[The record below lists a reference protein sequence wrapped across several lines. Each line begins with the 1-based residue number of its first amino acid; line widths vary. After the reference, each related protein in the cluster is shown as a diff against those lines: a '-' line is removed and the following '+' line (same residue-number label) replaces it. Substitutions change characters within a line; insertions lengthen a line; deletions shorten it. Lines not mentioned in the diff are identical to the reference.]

1 MKYEV
6 PKKKDGGCQKMKCDG
21 VKRMLTCMAWA
32 LGGYILVQVIIYG
45 ALPFWKW
52 KSGELG
58 LAMLTVSACCLLI
71 EDIKKFLAQIVAFAM
86 LWMSPVFIGMVAGQ
100 PLSVIM
106 QYRTISF
113 AFILSSL
120 FIIIRDFLPYR
131 NVRKICSFLFYGA
144 TFLVTTVI
152 LGYYA
157 SSGSLLNAS
166 AVMAVFQTNPAE
178 AKSYLD
184 DFVPWQVWTA
194 VLILLLAYVIV
205 LNKWK
210 LSVARIHGMMHH
222 RAGKALLLFCILLA
236 IFSLYR
242 TRDTFYKHL
251 TSETRQGLKA
261 YTDFSL
267 YREARA
273 TDLTRELDGVTST
286 RPGVYILVI
295 GESQNKMHMS
305 AYGYD
310 RETTPWLDSMKKDGH
325 TVFFRD
331 ARSCHTHT
339 VPVLSYALTAKN
351 QYDGRDL
358 TKAVTLI
365 EAAKAAGY
373 ETIWLSNQVRY
384 GAWDTPTS
392 AIASEADHQ
401 EWLNTHVGET
411 TETTAYDGALVEHLA
426 HIKPEGK
433 TLIVI
438 HLMGNHGSY
447 RDRYPQD
454 AAVFDGDAPVDLYDN
469 SIRYNDSVVQ
479 HIYETAKAMPDFQ
492 GLVYCA
498 DHADDVDRNLGHDA
512 SHFTQDMTKIPFYM
526 IFSDAYVREN
536 PDTVQELKAHE
547 GNRVTNDLLFN
558 EILAVMG
565 IVIPQE
571 YEREND
577 LTSPAY
583 NSDMSRF
590 RTLHGKEELD

>member
-1 MKYEV
+1 MTNN
-6 PKKKDGGCQKMKCDG
+6 GI
-21 VKRMLTCMAWA
+21 KRTLICIAWA
-32 LGGYILVQVIIYG
+32 IGGYILLQVMIYG
-45 ALPFWKW
+45 ALPFWQW
-52 KSGELG
+52 KSGDLG
-58 LAMLTVSACCLLI
+58 LAMLMVSVCCLLM
-71 EDIKKFLAQIVAFAM
+71 EDVKKFLVQTVAFSM
-86 LWMSPVFIGMVAGQ
+86 IWMSPVFVGMAAHQ
-100 PLSVIM
+100 PLPMAV
-106 QYRTISF
+106 QYRTMAF
-113 AFILSSL
+113 AFVLSSI
-120 FIIIRDFLPYR
+120 FIVVRDFLPYR
-131 NVRKICSFLFYGA
+131 IVRKICSFLFYSA
-144 TFLVTTVI
+144 TFLVATVI
-152 LGYYA
+152 WGYYA

-184 DFVPWQVWTA
+184 DFVPWQAWAA
-194 VLILLLAYVIV
+194 VLALLLAYMAS
-205 LNKWK
+205 LYRWK
-210 LSVARIHGMMHH
+210 LSVARIHEMMQY
-222 RAGKALLLFCILLA
+222 RNGKVLLLFCVLLA
-236 IFSLYR
+236 AFSFYR

-251 TSETRQGLKA
+251 AWETRQGLKA

-273 TDLTRELDGVTST
+273 ADLTRELDNVTST

-310 RETTPWLDSMKKDGH
+310 RETTPWLDAMKDDEH

-351 QYDGRDL
+351 QYDSRDL

-392 AIASEADHQ
+392 AIASEADRQ

-411 TETTAYDGALVEHLA
+411 TETTAYDGALVDCLA
-426 HIKPEGK
+426 NIKPEGK

-447 RDRYPQD
+447 RDRYPKD
-454 AAVFDGDAPVDLYDN
+454 ATVFEGDSPTDLYDN
-469 SIRYNDSVVQ
+469 SICYNDSVVQ

-498 DHADDVDRNLGHDA
+498 DHADDVDHNLGHDA

-526 IFSDAYVREN
+526 VFS
-536 PDTVQELKAHE
+536 
-547 GNRVTNDLLFN
+547 GLFWHPC
-558 EILAVMG
+558 G
-565 IVIPQE
+565 
-571 YEREND
+571 
-577 LTSPAY
+577 
-583 NSDMSRF
+583 
-590 RTLHGKEELD
+590 

>member
-1 MKYEV
+1 
-6 PKKKDGGCQKMKCDG
+6 MKCDG

-32 LGGYILVQVIIYG
+32 LGGYILLQVIIYG

-71 EDIKKFLAQIVAFAM
+71 EDIKKFLVQIVAFAM
-86 LWMSPVFIGMVAGQ
+86 LWMSPVFIGMIAGQ

-351 QYDGRDL
+351 QYDSRNL

-373 ETIWLSNQVRY
+373 ETIWISNQVRY

-392 AIASEADHQ
+392 AIASEADKQ

-411 TETTAYDGALVEHLA
+411 TETTAYDGALVDRLA
-426 HIKPEGK
+426 NIKPERK

-438 HLMGNHGSY
+438 HQMGNHGSY

-469 SIRYNDSVVQ
+469 SIRYNESVVQ

-536 PDTVQELKAHE
+536 PDAVQELKAHE

-558 EILAVMG
+558 EMLAVMG

-571 YEREND
+571 YEKQND

-583 NSDMSRF
+583 DSDKLRF
-590 RTLHGKEELD
+590 RTLHGQKELD

>member
-1 MKYEV
+1 
-6 PKKKDGGCQKMKCDG
+6 
-21 VKRMLTCMAWA
+21 
-32 LGGYILVQVIIYG
+32 
-45 ALPFWKW
+45 
-52 KSGELG
+52 
-58 LAMLTVSACCLLI
+58 MLTVSACCLLI
-71 EDIKKFLAQIVAFAM
+71 EDIKKFLVQIVAFAM

-106 QYRTISF
+106 QYRTIAF

-131 NVRKICSFLFYGA
+131 NLRKICSFLFYGA

-273 TDLTRELDGVTST
+273 ADLTRKLDGVTST
-286 RPGVYILVI
+286 RPGVYVLVI

-310 RETTPWLDSMKKDGH
+310 RETTPWLDAMKDDGH

-351 QYDGRDL
+351 QYDSREL

-365 EAAKAAGY
+365 ETAKAAGY

-392 AIASEADHQ
+392 AIASEADKQ

-411 TETTAYDGALVEHLA
+411 TETTAYDGALVDRLA
-426 HIKPEGK
+426 NIKPERK

-558 EILAVMG
+558 EMLAVMG

-571 YEREND
+571 YEKQND

-583 NSDMSRF
+583 DSDKSRF
-590 RTLHGKEELD
+590 RTLHGQKELD

>member
-1 MKYEV
+1 MKR
-6 PKKKDGGCQKMKCDG
+6 DGA
-21 VKRMLTCMAWA
+21 KRMLTCMAWA
-32 LGGYILVQVIIYG
+32 LGGYILLQVMIYG
-45 ALPFWKW
+45 ALPFWQW

-71 EDIKKFLAQIVAFAM
+71 EDIKKFLVQIVAFAM

-106 QYRTISF
+106 QYRTIAF

-131 NVRKICSFLFYGA
+131 NLRKICSFLFYGA

-222 RAGKALLLFCILLA
+222 RAGKSLLLFCILLA

-295 GESQNKMHMS
+295 GESQNRMHMS

-310 RETTPWLDSMKKDGH
+310 RETTPWLDAMKDDGH

-351 QYDGRDL
+351 QYDSREL

-365 EAAKAAGY
+365 ETAKAAGY

-392 AIASEADHQ
+392 AIASEADKQ

-411 TETTAYDGALVEHLA
+411 TETTAYDGALVDRLA
-426 HIKPEGK
+426 NIKPERK

-447 RDRYPQD
+447 RDRYPKD
-454 AAVFDGDAPVDLYDN
+454 ATVFDGDSPVDLYDN

-558 EILAVMG
+558 EMLAVMG
-565 IVIPQE
+565 IIIPQE
-571 YEREND
+571 YEKQND

-583 NSDMSRF
+583 DSDESRF
-590 RTLHGKEELD
+590 RTLHGQKELD

>member
-1 MKYEV
+1 
-6 PKKKDGGCQKMKCDG
+6 MKCDG

-32 LGGYILVQVIIYG
+32 LGGYILLQVIIYG

-71 EDIKKFLAQIVAFAM
+71 EDIKKFLVQIVAFAM
-86 LWMSPVFIGMVAGQ
+86 LWMSPVFIGMIAGQ

-351 QYDGRDL
+351 QYDSRNL

-373 ETIWLSNQVRY
+373 ETIWISNQVRY

-392 AIASEADHQ
+392 AIASEADKQ

-411 TETTAYDGALVEHLA
+411 TETTAYDGALVDRLA
-426 HIKPEGK
+426 NIKPERK

-536 PDTVQELKAHE
+536 PDAVQELKAHE

-558 EILAVMG
+558 EMLAVMG

-571 YEREND
+571 YEKQND

-583 NSDMSRF
+583 DSDKLRF
-590 RTLHGKEELD
+590 RTLHGQKELD

>member
-1 MKYEV
+1 
-6 PKKKDGGCQKMKCDG
+6 MKCDG

-32 LGGYILVQVIIYG
+32 LGGYILLQVIIYG

-71 EDIKKFLAQIVAFAM
+71 EDIKKFLVQIVAFAM
-86 LWMSPVFIGMVAGQ
+86 LWMSPVFIGMIAGQ

-273 TDLTRELDGVTST
+273 ADLTRKLDGVTST
-286 RPGVYILVI
+286 RPGVYVLVI

-310 RETTPWLDSMKKDGH
+310 RETTPWLDAMKDDGH

-351 QYDGRDL
+351 QYDSREL

-365 EAAKAAGY
+365 ETAKAAGY

-392 AIASEADHQ
+392 AIASEADKQ

-411 TETTAYDGALVEHLA
+411 TETTAYDGALVDRLA
-426 HIKPEGK
+426 NIKPERK

-558 EILAVMG
+558 EMLAVMG

-571 YEREND
+571 YEKQND

-583 NSDMSRF
+583 DSDKLRF
-590 RTLHGKEELD
+590 RTLHGQKELD

>member
-1 MKYEV
+1 
-6 PKKKDGGCQKMKCDG
+6 
-21 VKRMLTCMAWA
+21 
-32 LGGYILVQVIIYG
+32 
-45 ALPFWKW
+45 
-52 KSGELG
+52 
-58 LAMLTVSACCLLI
+58 
-71 EDIKKFLAQIVAFAM
+71 
-86 LWMSPVFIGMVAGQ
+86 
-100 PLSVIM
+100 
-106 QYRTISF
+106 
-113 AFILSSL
+113 
-120 FIIIRDFLPYR
+120 
-131 NVRKICSFLFYGA
+131 
-144 TFLVTTVI
+144 
-152 LGYYA
+152 
-157 SSGSLLNAS
+157 
-166 AVMAVFQTNPAE
+166 
-178 AKSYLD
+178 
-184 DFVPWQVWTA
+184 
-194 VLILLLAYVIV
+194 
-205 LNKWK
+205 
-210 LSVARIHGMMHH
+210 
-222 RAGKALLLFCILLA
+222 
-236 IFSLYR
+236 
-242 TRDTFYKHL
+242 
-251 TSETRQGLKA
+251 
-261 YTDFSL
+261 
-267 YREARA
+267 
-273 TDLTRELDGVTST
+273 
-286 RPGVYILVI
+286 
-295 GESQNKMHMS
+295 MS

-310 RETTPWLDSMKKDGH
+310 RETTPWLDAMKDDGH

-351 QYDGRDL
+351 QYDSREL

-365 EAAKAAGY
+365 ETAKAAGY

-392 AIASEADHQ
+392 AIASEADKQ

-411 TETTAYDGALVEHLA
+411 TETTAYDGALVDRLA
-426 HIKPEGK
+426 NIKPERK

-558 EILAVMG
+558 EMLAVMG

-571 YEREND
+571 YEKQND

-583 NSDMSRF
+583 DSDKLRF
-590 RTLHGKEELD
+590 RTLHGQKELD

>member
-1 MKYEV
+1 
-6 PKKKDGGCQKMKCDG
+6 MKCDG

-32 LGGYILVQVIIYG
+32 LGGYILLQVIIYG

-71 EDIKKFLAQIVAFAM
+71 EDIKKFLVQIVAFAM
-86 LWMSPVFIGMVAGQ
+86 LWMSPVFIGMIAGQ

-351 QYDGRDL
+351 QYDSRNL

-373 ETIWLSNQVRY
+373 ETIWISNQVRY

-392 AIASEADHQ
+392 AIASEADKQ

-411 TETTAYDGALVEHLA
+411 TETTAYDGALVDRLA
-426 HIKPEGK
+426 NIKPERK

-498 DHADDVDRNLGHDA
+498 DHADDVDCNLGHDA

-536 PDTVQELKAHE
+536 PDAVQELKAHE

-558 EILAVMG
+558 EMLAVMG

-571 YEREND
+571 YEKQND

-583 NSDMSRF
+583 DSDKLRF
-590 RTLHGKEELD
+590 RTLHGQKELD

>member
-1 MKYEV
+1 MKR
-6 PKKKDGGCQKMKCDG
+6 DGA
-21 VKRMLTCMAWA
+21 KRMLTCMAWA
-32 LGGYILVQVIIYG
+32 LGGYILLQVMIYG
-45 ALPFWKW
+45 ALPFWQW

-106 QYRTISF
+106 QYRTIAF

-131 NVRKICSFLFYGA
+131 NLRKICSFLFYGA

-273 TDLTRELDGVTST
+273 ADLTRKLDGVTST
-286 RPGVYILVI
+286 RPGVYVLVI

-310 RETTPWLDSMKKDGH
+310 RETTPWLDAMKDDGH

-351 QYDGRDL
+351 QYDSREL

-365 EAAKAAGY
+365 ETAKAAGY

-392 AIASEADHQ
+392 AIASEADKQ

-411 TETTAYDGALVEHLA
+411 TETTAYDGALVDRLA
-426 HIKPEGK
+426 NIKPERK

-498 DHADDVDRNLGHDA
+498 DHADDLDRNLGHDA

-558 EILAVMG
+558 EMLAVMG

-571 YEREND
+571 YEKQND

-583 NSDMSRF
+583 DSDKLRF
-590 RTLHGKEELD
+590 RTLHGQKELD

>member
-1 MKYEV
+1 MDFALLSLYKTE
-6 PKKKDGGCQKMKCDG
+6 
-21 VKRMLTCMAWA
+21 MAYA
-32 LGGYILVQVIIYG
+32 I
-45 ALPFWKW
+45 
-52 KSGELG
+52 
-58 LAMLTVSACCLLI
+58 
-71 EDIKKFLAQIVAFAM
+71 
-86 LWMSPVFIGMVAGQ
+86 
-100 PLSVIM
+100 
-106 QYRTISF
+106 
-113 AFILSSL
+113 FILQIAAKNKSASL
-120 FIIIRDFLPYR
+120 
-131 NVRKICSFLFYGA
+131 A
-144 TFLVTTVI
+144 T
-152 LGYYA
+152 
-157 SSGSLLNAS
+157 
-166 AVMAVFQTNPAE
+166 
-178 AKSYLD
+178 AK
-184 DFVPWQVWTA
+184 FE
-194 VLILLLAYVIV
+194 

-210 LSVARIHGMMHH
+210 LSVARIHGLMHH
-222 RAGKALLLFCILLA
+222 RTGKALLLFCMLLA
-236 IFSLYR
+236 VFSLYR
-242 TRDTFYKHL
+242 TRDTFYKRL
-251 TSETRQGLKA
+251 AWETQQGLKA

-273 TDLTRELDGVTST
+273 ADLTQELDGVTST
-286 RPGVYILVI
+286 RPGVYVLVI

-310 RETTPWLDSMKKDGH
+310 RETTPWLDAMKDDGH

-351 QYDGRDL
+351 QYDSRDL

-365 EAAKAAGY
+365 ETAKAAGY

-392 AIASEADHQ
+392 AIASEADKQ

-411 TETTAYDGALVEHLA
+411 TETTAYDGALVDCLA
-426 HIKPEGK
+426 NIKPERK

-447 RDRYPQD
+447 RDRYPKD
-454 AAVFDGDAPVDLYDN
+454 ATVFDGDSPVDLYDN

-526 IFSDAYVREN
+526 MFSDAYIREN
-536 PDTVQELKAHE
+536 PDVVRELKEHAAT
-547 GNRVTNDLLFN
+547 RVTNDLLFN
-558 EILAVMG
+558 EMLAVMG
-565 IVIPQE
+565 IIIPQE
-571 YEREND
+571 YEKQND

-583 NSDMSRF
+583 DSDESRF
-590 RTLHGKEELD
+590 RTLHGQKELD

>member
-1 MKYEV
+1 
-6 PKKKDGGCQKMKCDG
+6 MKCDG

-32 LGGYILVQVIIYG
+32 LGGYILLQVIIYG

-71 EDIKKFLAQIVAFAM
+71 EDIKKFLVQIVDFAM
-86 LWMSPVFIGMVAGQ
+86 LWMSPVFIGMIAGQ

-273 TDLTRELDGVTST
+273 TDLTRELDGVTSA

-351 QYDGRDL
+351 QYDSRNL

-392 AIASEADHQ
+392 AIASEADKQ

-411 TETTAYDGALVEHLA
+411 TETTAYDGALVDRLA
-426 HIKPEGK
+426 NIKPERK

-447 RDRYPQD
+447 RDRYPKD
-454 AAVFDGDAPVDLYDN
+454 ATVFDGDSPVNLYDN

-558 EILAVMG
+558 EMLAVMG

-571 YEREND
+571 YEKQND

-583 NSDMSRF
+583 DSDKSRF
-590 RTLHGKEELD
+590 RTLHGQKELD

>member
-1 MKYEV
+1 
-6 PKKKDGGCQKMKCDG
+6 MKCDG

-32 LGGYILVQVIIYG
+32 LGGYILLQVIIYG

-71 EDIKKFLAQIVAFAM
+71 EDIKKFLVQIVAFAM
-86 LWMSPVFIGMVAGQ
+86 LWMSPVFIGMIAGQ

-351 QYDGRDL
+351 QYDSRNL

-373 ETIWLSNQVRY
+373 ETIWISNQVRY

-392 AIASEADHQ
+392 AIASEADKQ

-411 TETTAYDGALVEHLA
+411 TETTAYDGALVDRLA
-426 HIKPEGK
+426 NIKPERK

-526 IFSDAYVREN
+526 IVSDAYVREN
-536 PDTVQELKAHE
+536 PDAVQELKAHE

-558 EILAVMG
+558 EMLAVMG

-571 YEREND
+571 YEKQND

-583 NSDMSRF
+583 DSDKLRF
-590 RTLHGKEELD
+590 RTLHGQKELD

>member
-1 MKYEV
+1 MKR
-6 PKKKDGGCQKMKCDG
+6 DGA
-21 VKRMLTCMAWA
+21 KRMLTCMAWA
-32 LGGYILVQVIIYG
+32 LGGYILLQVMIYG
-45 ALPFWKW
+45 ALPFWQW

-106 QYRTISF
+106 QYRTIAF

-131 NVRKICSFLFYGA
+131 NLRKICSFLFYGA

-273 TDLTRELDGVTST
+273 ADLTRKLDGVTST
-286 RPGVYILVI
+286 RPGVYVLVI

-310 RETTPWLDSMKKDGH
+310 RETTPWLDAMKDDGH

-351 QYDGRDL
+351 QYDSREL

-365 EAAKAAGY
+365 ETAKAAGY

-392 AIASEADHQ
+392 AIASEADKQ
-401 EWLNTHVGET
+401 EWINTHVGET
-411 TETTAYDGALVEHLA
+411 TETTAYDGALVDRLA
-426 HIKPEGK
+426 NIKPERK

-447 RDRYPQD
+447 RDRYPKD
-454 AAVFDGDAPVDLYDN
+454 ATVFDGDSPVDLYDN

-512 SHFTQDMTKIPFYM
+512 SHFTQDMTRIPFYM
-526 IFSDAYVREN
+526 MFSDAYIREN
-536 PDTVQELKAHE
+536 PDVVREQKEHAET
-547 GNRVTNDLLFN
+547 RVTNDLIFN
-558 EILAVMG
+558 EMLAVMG

-571 YEREND
+571 YEKQND

-583 NSDMSRF
+583 DSDKSRF
-590 RTLHGKEELD
+590 RTLHGQKELD

>member
-1 MKYEV
+1 
-6 PKKKDGGCQKMKCDG
+6 MKCDG

-32 LGGYILVQVIIYG
+32 LGGYILLQVIIYG

-58 LAMLTVSACCLLI
+58 LAMLTVSDCCLLI
-71 EDIKKFLAQIVAFAM
+71 EDIKKFLVQIVAFAM
-86 LWMSPVFIGMVAGQ
+86 LWMSPVFIGMIAGQ

-351 QYDGRDL
+351 QYDSRNL

-373 ETIWLSNQVRY
+373 ETIWISNQVRY

-392 AIASEADHQ
+392 AIASEADKQ

-411 TETTAYDGALVEHLA
+411 TETTAYDGALVDRLA
-426 HIKPEGK
+426 NIKPERK

-536 PDTVQELKAHE
+536 PDAVQELKAHE

-558 EILAVMG
+558 EMLAVMG

-571 YEREND
+571 YEKQND

-583 NSDMSRF
+583 DSDKLRF
-590 RTLHGKEELD
+590 RTLHGQKELD

>member
-1 MKYEV
+1 
-6 PKKKDGGCQKMKCDG
+6 MKCDG

-32 LGGYILVQVIIYG
+32 LGGYILLQVIIYG

-71 EDIKKFLAQIVAFAM
+71 EDIKKFLVQIVAFAM
-86 LWMSPVFIGMVAGQ
+86 LWMSPVFIGMIAGQ

-273 TDLTRELDGVTST
+273 ADLTRKLDGVTST
-286 RPGVYILVI
+286 RPGVYVLVI

-310 RETTPWLDSMKKDGH
+310 RETTPWLDAMKDDGH

-351 QYDGRDL
+351 QYDSREL

-365 EAAKAAGY
+365 ETAKAAGY

-392 AIASEADHQ
+392 AIASEADKQ

-411 TETTAYDGALVEHLA
+411 TETTAYDGALVDRLA
-426 HIKPEGK
+426 NIKPERK

-536 PDTVQELKAHE
+536 PDAVQELKAHE

-558 EILAVMG
+558 EMLAVMG

-571 YEREND
+571 YEKQND

-583 NSDMSRF
+583 DSDESRF
-590 RTLHGKEELD
+590 RTLHGQKELD

>member
-1 MKYEV
+1 M
-6 PKKKDGGCQKMKCDG
+6 G
-21 VKRMLTCMAWA
+21 A
-32 LGGYILVQVIIYG
+32 GGYILLQVIIYG

-590 RTLHGKEELD
+590 RTLHGQEELD

>member
-1 MKYEV
+1 MKR
-6 PKKKDGGCQKMKCDG
+6 DGA
-21 VKRMLTCMAWA
+21 KRMLTCMAWA
-32 LGGYILVQVIIYG
+32 LGGYILLQVMIYG
-45 ALPFWKW
+45 ALPFWQW

-106 QYRTISF
+106 QYRTIAF

-131 NVRKICSFLFYGA
+131 NLRKICSFLFYGA

-273 TDLTRELDGVTST
+273 ADLTRKLDGVTST
-286 RPGVYILVI
+286 RPGVYVLVI

-310 RETTPWLDSMKKDGH
+310 RETTPWLDAMKDDGH

-351 QYDGRDL
+351 QYDSREL

-365 EAAKAAGY
+365 ETAKAAGY

-392 AIASEADHQ
+392 AIASEADKQ

-411 TETTAYDGALVEHLA
+411 TETTAYDGALVDRLA
-426 HIKPEGK
+426 NIKPERK

-536 PDTVQELKAHE
+536 PDAVQELKAHE

-558 EILAVMG
+558 EMLAVMG

-571 YEREND
+571 YEKQND

-583 NSDMSRF
+583 DSDKLRF
-590 RTLHGKEELD
+590 RTLHGQKELD

>member
-1 MKYEV
+1 
-6 PKKKDGGCQKMKCDG
+6 MKCDG

-32 LGGYILVQVIIYG
+32 LGGYILLQVIIYG

-71 EDIKKFLAQIVAFAM
+71 EDIKKFLVQIVAFAM
-86 LWMSPVFIGMVAGQ
+86 LWMSPVFIGMIAGQ

-295 GESQNKMHMS
+295 GESQNRMHMS

-310 RETTPWLDSMKKDGH
+310 RETTPWLDAMKDDGH

-351 QYDGRDL
+351 QYDSREL
-358 TKAVTLI
+358 TKTVTLI
-365 EAAKAAGY
+365 ETAKAAGY

-392 AIASEADHQ
+392 AIASEADKQ

-411 TETTAYDGALVEHLA
+411 TETTAYDGALVDRLA
-426 HIKPEGK
+426 NIKPERK

-558 EILAVMG
+558 EMLAVMG

-571 YEREND
+571 YEKQND

-583 NSDMSRF
+583 DSDKLRF
-590 RTLHGKEELD
+590 RTLHGQKELD

>member
-1 MKYEV
+1 
-6 PKKKDGGCQKMKCDG
+6 MKCDG

-32 LGGYILVQVIIYG
+32 LGGYILLQVIIYG

-71 EDIKKFLAQIVAFAM
+71 EDIKKFLVQIVAFAM

-131 NVRKICSFLFYGA
+131 NVRKIYSFLFYGA

-351 QYDGRDL
+351 QYDSRNL

-373 ETIWLSNQVRY
+373 ETIWISNQVRY

-392 AIASEADHQ
+392 AIASEADKQ

-411 TETTAYDGALVEHLA
+411 TETTAYDGALVDRLA
-426 HIKPEGK
+426 NIKPERK

-536 PDTVQELKAHE
+536 PDAVQELKAHE

-558 EILAVMG
+558 EMLAVMG

-571 YEREND
+571 YEKQND

-583 NSDMSRF
+583 DSDKLRF
-590 RTLHGKEELD
+590 RTLHGQKELD

>member
-1 MKYEV
+1 
-6 PKKKDGGCQKMKCDG
+6 MKCDG

-32 LGGYILVQVIIYG
+32 LGGYILLQVIIYG

-71 EDIKKFLAQIVAFAM
+71 EDIKKFLVQIVAFAM
-86 LWMSPVFIGMVAGQ
+86 LWMSPVFIGMIAGQ

-351 QYDGRDL
+351 QYDSRNL

-373 ETIWLSNQVRY
+373 ETIWISNQVRY

-392 AIASEADHQ
+392 AIASEADKQ

-411 TETTAYDGALVEHLA
+411 TETTAYDGALVDRLA
-426 HIKPEGK
+426 NIKPERK

-479 HIYETAKAMPDFQ
+479 HIYETAKAMPDLQ

-536 PDTVQELKAHE
+536 PDAVQELKAHE

-558 EILAVMG
+558 EMLAVMG

-571 YEREND
+571 YEKQND

-583 NSDMSRF
+583 DSDKLRF
-590 RTLHGKEELD
+590 RTLHGQKELD

>member
-325 TVFFRD
+325 MVFFRD

-590 RTLHGKEELD
+590 RTLHGQEELD

>member
-1 MKYEV
+1 
-6 PKKKDGGCQKMKCDG
+6 MKCDG

-32 LGGYILVQVIIYG
+32 LGGYILLQVIIYG

-106 QYRTISF
+106 QYRTIAF

-131 NVRKICSFLFYGA
+131 NLRKICSFLFYGA

-157 SSGSLLNAS
+157 SAGSLLNAS

-273 TDLTRELDGVTST
+273 ADLTRKLDGVTST
-286 RPGVYILVI
+286 RPGVYVLVI

-310 RETTPWLDSMKKDGH
+310 RETTPWLDAMKDDGH

-351 QYDGRDL
+351 QYDSREL

-365 EAAKAAGY
+365 ETAKAAGY

-392 AIASEADHQ
+392 AIASEADKQ

-411 TETTAYDGALVEHLA
+411 TETTAYDGALVDRLA
-426 HIKPEGK
+426 NIKPERK

-438 HLMGNHGSY
+438 HLMGNRGSY
-447 RDRYPQD
+447 RDRYPKD
-454 AAVFDGDAPVDLYDN
+454 ATVFDGDSPVDLYDN

-536 PDTVQELKAHE
+536 PDAVQELKAHE

-558 EILAVMG
+558 EMLAVMG

-571 YEREND
+571 YEKQND

-583 NSDMSRF
+583 DSDESRF
-590 RTLHGKEELD
+590 RTLHGQKELD

>member
-1 MKYEV
+1 
-6 PKKKDGGCQKMKCDG
+6 MKCDG

-32 LGGYILVQVIIYG
+32 LGGYILLQVIIYG

-71 EDIKKFLAQIVAFAM
+71 EDIKKFLVQIVAFAM
-86 LWMSPVFIGMVAGQ
+86 LWMSPVFIGMIAGQ

-351 QYDGRDL
+351 QYDSRNL

-373 ETIWLSNQVRY
+373 ETIWISNQVRY

-392 AIASEADHQ
+392 AIASEADKQ

-411 TETTAYDGALVEHLA
+411 TETTAYDGALVDRLA
-426 HIKPEGK
+426 NIKPERK

-454 AAVFDGDAPVDLYDN
+454 AAVFDVDAPVDLYDN

-536 PDTVQELKAHE
+536 PDAVQELKAHE

-558 EILAVMG
+558 EMLAVMG

-571 YEREND
+571 YEKQND

-583 NSDMSRF
+583 DSDKLRF
-590 RTLHGKEELD
+590 RTLHGQKELD

>member
-1 MKYEV
+1 
-6 PKKKDGGCQKMKCDG
+6 MKCDG

-32 LGGYILVQVIIYG
+32 LGGYILLQVIIYG

-71 EDIKKFLAQIVAFAM
+71 EDIKKFLVQIVAFAM
-86 LWMSPVFIGMVAGQ
+86 LWMSPVFIGMIAGQ

-131 NVRKICSFLFYGA
+131 NLRKICSFLFYGA

-351 QYDGRDL
+351 QYDSRNL

-373 ETIWLSNQVRY
+373 ETIWISNQVRY

-392 AIASEADHQ
+392 AIASEADKQ

-411 TETTAYDGALVEHLA
+411 TETTAYDGALVDRLA
-426 HIKPEGK
+426 NIKPERK

-536 PDTVQELKAHE
+536 PDAVQELKAHE

-558 EILAVMG
+558 EMLAVMG

-571 YEREND
+571 YEKQND

-583 NSDMSRF
+583 DSDKLRF
-590 RTLHGKEELD
+590 RTLHGQKELD

>member
-1 MKYEV
+1 
-6 PKKKDGGCQKMKCDG
+6 MKCDG

-32 LGGYILVQVIIYG
+32 LGGYILLQVIIYG

-71 EDIKKFLAQIVAFAM
+71 EDIKKFLVQIVAFAM
-86 LWMSPVFIGMVAGQ
+86 LWMSPVFIGMIAGQ

-351 QYDGRDL
+351 QYDSRNL

-373 ETIWLSNQVRY
+373 ETIWISNQVRY

-392 AIASEADHQ
+392 AIASEADKQ

-411 TETTAYDGALVEHLA
+411 TETTAYDGALVDRLA
-426 HIKPEGK
+426 NIKPERK

-536 PDTVQELKAHE
+536 PDAVQELKAHE

-558 EILAVMG
+558 EMLAVMG
-565 IVIPQE
+565 IVILQE
-571 YEREND
+571 YEKQND

-583 NSDMSRF
+583 DSDKLRF
-590 RTLHGKEELD
+590 RTLHGQKELD

>member
-1 MKYEV
+1 
-6 PKKKDGGCQKMKCDG
+6 MKCDG

-32 LGGYILVQVIIYG
+32 LGGYILLQVIIYG

-71 EDIKKFLAQIVAFAM
+71 EDIKKFLVQIVAFAM
-86 LWMSPVFIGMVAGQ
+86 LWMSPVFIGMIAGQ

-251 TSETRQGLKA
+251 ISETRQGLKA

-351 QYDGRDL
+351 QYDSRNL

-373 ETIWLSNQVRY
+373 ETIWISNQVRY

-392 AIASEADHQ
+392 AIASEADKQ

-411 TETTAYDGALVEHLA
+411 TETTAYDGALVDRLA
-426 HIKPEGK
+426 NIKPERK

-536 PDTVQELKAHE
+536 PDAVQELKAHE

-558 EILAVMG
+558 EMLAVMG

-571 YEREND
+571 YEKQND

-583 NSDMSRF
+583 DSDKLRF
-590 RTLHGKEELD
+590 RTLHGQKELD

>member
-1 MKYEV
+1 MKR
-6 PKKKDGGCQKMKCDG
+6 DGA
-21 VKRMLTCMAWA
+21 KRMLTCMAWA
-32 LGGYILVQVIIYG
+32 LGGYILLQVMIYG
-45 ALPFWKW
+45 ALPFWQW

-106 QYRTISF
+106 QYRTIAF

-131 NVRKICSFLFYGA
+131 NLRKICSFLFYGA

-273 TDLTRELDGVTST
+273 ADLTRKLDGVTST
-286 RPGVYILVI
+286 RPGVYVLVI

-310 RETTPWLDSMKKDGH
+310 RETTPWLDAMKDDGH

-351 QYDGRDL
+351 QYDSREL

-365 EAAKAAGY
+365 ETAKAAGY

-392 AIASEADHQ
+392 AIASEADKQ

-411 TETTAYDGALVEHLA
+411 TETTAYDGALVDRLA
-426 HIKPEGK
+426 NIKPERK

-558 EILAVMG
+558 EMLAVMG

-571 YEREND
+571 YEKQND

-583 NSDMSRF
+583 DSDKLRF
-590 RTLHGKEELD
+590 RTLHGQKELD

>member
-1 MKYEV
+1 
-6 PKKKDGGCQKMKCDG
+6 MKCDG

-32 LGGYILVQVIIYG
+32 LGGYILLQVIIYG

-71 EDIKKFLAQIVAFAM
+71 EDIKKFLVQIVAFAM
-86 LWMSPVFIGMVAGQ
+86 LWMSPVFIGMIAGQ

-286 RPGVYILVI
+286 RPGGYILVI

-351 QYDGRDL
+351 QYDSRNL

-373 ETIWLSNQVRY
+373 ETIWISNQVRY

-392 AIASEADHQ
+392 AIASEADKQ

-411 TETTAYDGALVEHLA
+411 TETTAYDGALVDRLA
-426 HIKPEGK
+426 NIKPERK

-536 PDTVQELKAHE
+536 PDAVQELKAHE

-558 EILAVMG
+558 EMLAVMG

-571 YEREND
+571 YEKQND

-583 NSDMSRF
+583 DSDKLRF
-590 RTLHGKEELD
+590 RTLHGQKELD

>member
-1 MKYEV
+1 MKR
-6 PKKKDGGCQKMKCDG
+6 DGA
-21 VKRMLTCMAWA
+21 KRMLTCMAWA
-32 LGGYILVQVIIYG
+32 LGGYILLQVMIYG
-45 ALPFWKW
+45 ALPFWQW

-106 QYRTISF
+106 QYRTIAF

-131 NVRKICSFLFYGA
+131 NLRKICSFLFYGA

-273 TDLTRELDGVTST
+273 ADLTRKLDGVTST
-286 RPGVYILVI
+286 RPGVYVLVI

-310 RETTPWLDSMKKDGH
+310 RETTPWLDAMKDDGH

-351 QYDGRDL
+351 QYDSREL

-365 EAAKAAGY
+365 ETAKAAGY

-392 AIASEADHQ
+392 AIASEADKQ

-411 TETTAYDGALVEHLA
+411 TETTAYDGALVDRLA
-426 HIKPEGK
+426 NIKPERK

-447 RDRYPQD
+447 RDRYPKD
-454 AAVFDGDAPVDLYDN
+454 ATVFDGDSPVDLYDN

-512 SHFTQDMTKIPFYM
+512 SHFTQDMTRIPFYM
-526 IFSDAYVREN
+526 MFSDAYIREN
-536 PDTVQELKAHE
+536 PDVVRELKEHAAT
-547 GNRVTNDLLFN
+547 RVTNDLNFN
-558 EILAVMG
+558 EMLAVMG

-571 YEREND
+571 YEKQND

-583 NSDMSRF
+583 ESDKSRF
-590 RTLHGKEELD
+590 RTLHGQKELD

>member
-1 MKYEV
+1 
-6 PKKKDGGCQKMKCDG
+6 MKCDG

-32 LGGYILVQVIIYG
+32 LGGYILLQVIIYG

-71 EDIKKFLAQIVAFAM
+71 EDIKKFLVQIVAFAM
-86 LWMSPVFIGMVAGQ
+86 LWMSPVFIGMIAGQ

-351 QYDGRDL
+351 QYDSRNL

-373 ETIWLSNQVRY
+373 ETIWISNQVRY

-392 AIASEADHQ
+392 AIASEADKQ

-411 TETTAYDGALVEHLA
+411 TETTAYDGALVDRLA
-426 HIKPEGK
+426 NIKPERK

-498 DHADDVDRNLGHDA
+498 DHADDVDRNLGHEA

-536 PDTVQELKAHE
+536 PDAVQELKAHE

-558 EILAVMG
+558 EMLAVMG

-571 YEREND
+571 YEKQND

-583 NSDMSRF
+583 DSDKLRF
-590 RTLHGKEELD
+590 RTLHGQKELD

>member
-1 MKYEV
+1 MKR
-6 PKKKDGGCQKMKCDG
+6 DGA
-21 VKRMLTCMAWA
+21 KRMLTCMAWA
-32 LGGYILVQVIIYG
+32 LGGYILLQVMIYG
-45 ALPFWKW
+45 ALPFWQW

-106 QYRTISF
+106 QYRTIAF

-131 NVRKICSFLFYGA
+131 NLRKICSFLFYGA

-222 RAGKALLLFCILLA
+222 RAGKSLLLFCILLA

-273 TDLTRELDGVTST
+273 ADLTRKLDGVTST
-286 RPGVYILVI
+286 RPGVYVLVI

-310 RETTPWLDSMKKDGH
+310 RETTPWLDAMKDDGH

-339 VPVLSYALTAKN
+339 VSVLSYALTAKN
-351 QYDGRDL
+351 QYDSREL

-365 EAAKAAGY
+365 ETAKAAGY

-392 AIASEADHQ
+392 AIASEADKQ

-411 TETTAYDGALVEHLA
+411 TETTAYDGALVDRLA
-426 HIKPEGK
+426 NIKPERK

-447 RDRYPQD
+447 RDRYPKD
-454 AAVFDGDAPVDLYDN
+454 ATVFDGDSPVDLYDN

-526 IFSDAYVREN
+526 MFSDAYIREN
-536 PDTVQELKAHE
+536 PDAVRELKEHAAT
-547 GNRVTNDLLFN
+547 RVTNDLLFN
-558 EILAVMG
+558 EMLAVMG
-565 IVIPQE
+565 IIIPQE
-571 YEREND
+571 YEKQND

-583 NSDMSRF
+583 DSDESRF
-590 RTLHGKEELD
+590 RTLHGQKELD